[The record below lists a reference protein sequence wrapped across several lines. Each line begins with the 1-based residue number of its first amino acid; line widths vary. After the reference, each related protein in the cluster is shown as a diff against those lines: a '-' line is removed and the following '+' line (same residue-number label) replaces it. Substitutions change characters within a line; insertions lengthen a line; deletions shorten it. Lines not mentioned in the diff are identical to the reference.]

1 MVNGVRIAMW
11 CKKNGKKGNEK
22 KGNEK
27 KIARPMA
34 GGDARRFH
42 LCEIRQVRTADAHV
56 RQVARGLPKT
66 AGVKGNDFSQGTV

>member
-27 KIARPMA
+27 KIAMPMA

-42 LCEIRQVRTADAHV
+42 LCEIRQARTADARV
-56 RQVARGLPKT
+56 RQVDRGLP
-66 AGVKGNDFSQGTV
+66 GHKGSMGDAYR